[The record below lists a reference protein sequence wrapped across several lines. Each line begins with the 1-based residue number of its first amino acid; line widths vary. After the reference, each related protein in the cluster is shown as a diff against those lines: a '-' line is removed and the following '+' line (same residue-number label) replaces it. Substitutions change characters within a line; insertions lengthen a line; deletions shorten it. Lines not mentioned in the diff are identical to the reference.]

1 MSKVVAVIY
10 ISMDGVVEA
19 PAWTG
24 PFWNDDHGKFQA
36 GQLAQS
42 RALLLG
48 RVTYDGMAQ
57 AWPQMEAAG
66 QDVGEMNNLPKYVA
80 STTLTDPTWNA
91 TVIDGDVAE
100 EVAKLKAEDGKDL
113 LIYGS
118 GDLVNYLIEHDLV
131 DELKLFLHP
140 VVVGT
145 GKRLFADGIDTKT
158 WRLGG
163 THVFSSGAIVLDYR
177 PAARQEA

>member
-24 PFWNDDHGKFQA
+24 PYWNDEHAKFQS
-36 GQLAQS
+36 GQLSAS

-48 RVTYDGMAQ
+48 RRTYDGMSR
-57 AWPQMEAAG
+57 AWPQME
-66 QDVGEMNNLPKYVA
+66 GEPGAEQMNSIPKYVA
-80 STTLTDPTWNA
+80 STTLQDPQWNA
-91 TVIDGDVAE
+91 TVIKGDVAE
-100 EVAKLKAEDGKDL
+100 GVAALKAEEGDDL

-118 GDLVNYLIEHDLV
+118 GELVNYLIEHRLI

-140 VVVGT
+140 VVVGS
-145 GKRLFADGIDTKT
+145 GHRLFPDGVNTSA
-158 WRLGG
+158 WRLAG
-163 THVFSSGAIVLDYR
+163 TAAFSSGAIVLDYR
-177 PAARQEA
+177 PAQG

>member
-10 ISMDGVVEA
+10 ISMDGVVEE

-24 PFWNDDHGKFQA
+24 PYWCDEHAKFQS
-36 GQLAQS
+36 GQQFAS

-48 RVTYDGMAQ
+48 RRTYDGMSV
-57 AWPQMEAAG
+57 AWPTME
-66 QDVGEMNNLPKYVA
+66 GEPGAEKMNSMPKYVA
-80 STTLTDPTWNA
+80 STTLQDPQWNA
-91 TVIDGDVAE
+91 TVIKGDVAE
-100 EVAKLKAEDGKDL
+100 EVARLKAEEGGDL

-118 GDLVNYLIEHDLV
+118 GDLVSYLIKHKLI

-145 GKRLFADGIDTKT
+145 GKRLFPDGIDTSAWK
-158 WRLGG
+158 LAG
-163 THVFSSGAIVLDYR
+163 TAAFSSGAIVLDYR
-177 PAARQEA
+177 PAA